1 MPFTIS
7 HVAAVVPFSRPLAR
21 WRLLSATII
30 GSMVPDFGF
39 LMPWRPAR
47 VETHSAIALLTFC
60 LPVGLATFWIFQR
73 MIKAV
78 VMEVLPDHT
87 YSRWRPLAAPA
98 DLWSPKQWVLAAL
111 GILAGAVTH
120 LVWDAFTHEGAR
132 GVRMIPALDDPIVDI
147 AGHRL
152 LGLRL
157 LQDVSSLVGLAVVL
171 AVVIYGLRRDSG
183 PEEAPARTLRPRERH
198 VWILAYAMTA
208 LLLAGL
214 FFLMRRPSYVFAHS
228 IKFILGNFAIAA
240 LRGFA
245 AALILVSLG
254 LSVRLRANPFWSA
267 RNLNPEDGS
276 G

>member
-47 VETHSAIALLTFC
+47 IETHSAVGLLTFC

-73 MIKAV
+73 MIKAT

-98 DLWSPKQWVLAAL
+98 DLWSAKQWVLAAL
-111 GILAGAVTH
+111 GILAGAVSH
-120 LVWDAFTHEGAR
+120 LIWDAFTHEGAR

-152 LGLRL
+152 MGARL
-157 LQDVSSLVGLAVVL
+157 VQDVSSLIGLVVVL
-171 AVVIYGLRRDSG
+171 GVVIYGLRRDSTVD
-183 PEEAPARTLRPRERH
+183 EAPVRTLTPRERH
-198 VWILAYAMTA
+198 VWILTYVLTA
-208 LLLAGL
+208 SLLAGL
-214 FFLMRRPSYVFAHS
+214 FLVMRRPSYVFGRS
-228 IKFILGNFAIAA
+228 VNFIIGNCAIAT

-245 AALILVSLG
+245 AALLLVSLG
-254 LSVRLRANPFWSA
+254 LSVRLRANPPRSA
-267 RNLNPEDGS
+267 RNES
-276 G
+276 T

>member
-47 VETHSAIALLTFC
+47 IETHSAIALLTFC

-73 MIKAV
+73 MIKTA

-98 DLWSPKQWVLAAL
+98 DLWSLRQWVLAAC
-111 GILAGAVTH
+111 GIVAGAITH

-152 LGLRL
+152 VGARL
-157 LQDVSSLVGLAVVL
+157 WQDLSSLVGLAIVL
-171 AVVIYGLRRDSG
+171 GVIIYGLRRDSAAD
-183 PEEAPARTLRPRERH
+183 EATVRTLRPRERH
-198 VWILAYAMTA
+198 AWILTYAATA
-208 LLLAGL
+208 LLLSGL
-214 FFLMRRPSYVFAHS
+214 FLVMRRPSLVFGH
-228 IKFILGNFAIAA
+228 LGAFMI
-240 LRGFA
+240 G
-245 AALILVSLG
+245 
-254 LSVRLRANPFWSA
+254 
-267 RNLNPEDGS
+267 
-276 G
+276 

>member
-47 VETHSAIALLTFC
+47 VETHSAVALLTFC

-73 MIKAV
+73 MIKTA

-87 YSRWRPLAAPA
+87 FSRWRPLAAPA
-98 DLWSPKQWVLAAL
+98 DLWSLKQWVLAAL
-111 GILAGAVTH
+111 GILAGAITH

-132 GVRMIPALDDPIVDI
+132 GVRMIPALDDPVVDF

-152 LGLRL
+152 MGARL
-157 LQDVSSLVGLAVVL
+157 LQDGSSLIGLVVVL
-171 AVVIYGLRRDSG
+171 AVIIYGLRRDFG
-183 PEEAPARTLRPRERH
+183 PEGAPARALRARERH
-198 VWILAYAMTA
+198 VWILSYVVTGT
-208 LLLAGL
+208 LLASL
-214 FFLMRRPSYVFAHS
+214 FFVIRGPSYVFAHS
-228 IKFILGNFAIAA
+228 VAFIIGNFAIAA

-245 AALILVSLG
+245 AALILVSVG

-267 RNLNPEDGS
+267 RNES
-276 G
+276 T

>member
-7 HVAAVVPFSRPLAR
+7 HVAAVVPFARPLAR

-47 VETHSAIALLTFC
+47 IETHSAIALLTFC
-60 LPVGLATFWIFQR
+60 LPVGIATFWIFQR
-73 MIKAV
+73 MIKPA

-98 DLWSPKQWVLAAL
+98 DLWSLRQWVLAAC
-111 GILAGAVTH
+111 GIVAGAITH

-152 LGLRL
+152 VGARL
-157 LQDVSSLVGLAVVL
+157 WQDASSLVGLAIVIGVI
-171 AVVIYGLRRDSG
+171 IYGLRRDRAAD
-183 PEEAPARTLRPRERH
+183 EAPVRTLRPRERH
-198 VWILAYAMTA
+198 AWILTYVVTA
-208 LLLAGL
+208 SLLAGL
-214 FFLMRRPSYVFAHS
+214 FLVLRRPSFVFGHS
-228 IKFILGNFAIAA
+228 VALKIGNFAIAA

-245 AALILVSLG
+245 AALVLVSLG
-254 LSVRLRANPFWSA
+254 LSVRLRANPVGSA
-267 RNLNPEDGS
+267 RNES
-276 G
+276 T

>member
-47 VETHSAIALLTFC
+47 IETHSAIALLTFC

-73 MIKAV
+73 MIKTA

-98 DLWSPKQWVLAAL
+98 DLWSLNQWVLAAL

-132 GVRMIPALDDPIVDI
+132 GVRMIPWLEDPIVEI
-147 AGHRL
+147 GTHH
-152 LGLRL
+152 LGGVRI
-157 LQDVSSLVGLAVVL
+157 LQDGSSLIGFVVVL
-171 AVVIYGLRRDSG
+171 GFIWFGLRRGRGETVPDR
-183 PEEAPARTLRPRERH
+183 PLPAAERRYW
-198 VWILAYAMTA
+198 VL
-208 LLLAGL
+208 
-214 FFLMRRPSYVFAHS
+214 
-228 IKFILGNFAIAA
+228 
-240 LRGFA
+240 
-245 AALILVSLG
+245 
-254 LSVRLRANPFWSA
+254 
-267 RNLNPEDGS
+267 
-276 G
+276 